1 MTNIASITTWCR
13 RNAPILPAIKGFFRD
28 LFKRPRHHNAVV
40 AALLILAFFA
50 VISPHAAH
58 AQTAELLGR
67 RSPPS
72 DITQTEPVLAMPDWL
87 AGIVGGAMKIQTQ
100 LNRDMTQTLRDAKQ
114 GNSWWPALGIIA
126 LSFAYGV
133 FHAAGPGH
141 GKMVTSTYFLS
152 RDAGWKQGI
161 AMGGLIAATQ
171 AVSAIVLVGTL
182 GLIFNLGPA
191 AITRNGLLLELA
203 SYALIVVMGGYMC
216 LRIAQG
222 RDDCC
227 DHGHEHHHHHDHEHD
242 HNHSH
247 HDHHPN
253 AHAAPAT
260 QASHAGHPPET
271 STRQSRT
278 NGIISAI
285 IVGLR
290 PCTGSILMLLFTLAN
305 GLFLLGIAAAF
316 AMAFGVAL
324 TVSAIGL
331 AAIGIRFSSRKLF
344 SLPPAVSQWVR
355 RIVGFGGAALITLF
369 GVVLFLS
376 ASHQLGW
383 I

>member
-1 MTNIASITTWCR
+1 MLTVMFAMLFTLAS
-13 RNAPILPAIKGFFRD
+13 PQG
-28 LFKRPRHHNAVV
+28 
-40 AALLILAFFA
+40 
-50 VISPHAAH
+50 AH

-67 RSPPS
+67 RSAPS
-72 DITQTEPVLAMPDWL
+72 DSAATEPAYKMPDWL
-87 AGIVGGAMKIQTQ
+87 ANIVGGAMKVQIQ
-100 LNRDMTQTLRDAKQ
+100 LNREMTATLREAKQ
-114 GNSWWPALGIIA
+114 GNSWWPALSIIA

-152 RDAGWKQGI
+152 RDAGWKQGV
-161 AMGGLIAATQ
+161 AMGALIAATQ
-171 AVSAIVLVGTL
+171 AVSAIALVGIL
-182 GLIFNLGPA
+182 GLVFDLGPA
-191 AITRNGLLLELA
+191 EITRNGLLLELA

-227 DHGHEHHHHHDHEHD
+227 DHGPIGHTHNHDHH

-247 HDHHPN
+247 EHHDHHE
-253 AHAAPAT
+253 HDGH
-260 QASHAGHPPET
+260 SHDGHDHAGHLAEAHSHDHVHEHEHVEPKAAQT
-271 STRQSRT
+271 GRYNAIT
-278 NGIISAI
+278 SAI

-305 GLFLLGIAAAF
+305 GLFLVGIVAAF

-331 AAIGIRFSSRKLF
+331 AAIGIRFGSQKLF
-344 SLPPAVSQWVR
+344 SLPPVWSDWIR

-369 GVVLFLS
+369 GVILFLS
-376 ASHQLGW
+376 ASHHMGW